1 MINKLLLTLS
11 LFVSLSFG
19 NIETISLTGEYA
31 KNDLSNPFK
40 VLLEKKE
47 KTISVNAENK
57 DVVLKVENDLDESK
71 YASFLKNYPKEVI
84 FKNDSIVNVL
94 KAYYQQDYF
103 VDVKEKADITVNVLK
118 GNILLEHFFHDD
130 DLFNPSLRKITVTI
144 DVEFI
149 KNGMRRI
156 QTFTMDHKLNKE
168 DTAYKRTLRTEDFK
182 IRKLSIATD
191 VPRIIEN
198 IIFTSK
204 GL

>member
-1 MINKLLLTLS
+1 MKKILCLL
-11 LFVSLSFG
+11 FLSFSL
-19 NIETISLTGEYA
+19 ILAETISLSGDYA

-71 YASFLKNYPKEVI
+71 YAGFLKNYPKEVI
-84 FKNDSIVNVL
+84 FKNDSTVNVL

-130 DLFNPSLRKITVTI
+130 DLFNPSLRKIIVTI

-168 DTAYKRTLRTEDFK
+168 DTAYKKTLRTEDFK

-198 IIFTSK
+198 IIFTAK

>member
-1 MINKLLLTLS
+1 MIKKLLLTLS
-11 LFVSLSFG
+11 LLVSLSFG
-19 NIETISLTGEYA
+19 NIETISLSGDYA

-71 YASFLKNYPKEVI
+71 YAGFLKNYPKEVI

-130 DLFNPSLRKITVTI
+130 DLFNPSLRKIIVTI

-168 DTAYKRTLRTEDFK
+168 DTAYKKTLRTEDFK

-198 IIFTSK
+198 IIFTAK

>member
-1 MINKLLLTLS
+1 MIKKLLLTLS
-11 LFVSLSFG
+11 LLVSLSFG
-19 NIETISLTGEYA
+19 NIETISLSGDYA

-71 YASFLKNYPKEVI
+71 YAGFLKNYPKEVI

-103 VDVKEKADITVNVLK
+103 VNVKEKADITVNVLK

-130 DLFNPSLRKITVTI
+130 DLFNPSLRKIIVTI

-168 DTAYKRTLRTEDFK
+168 DTAYKKTLRTEDFK

-198 IIFTSK
+198 IIFTAK

>member
-1 MINKLLLTLS
+1 MKKILCLL
-11 LFVSLSFG
+11 FLSFSL
-19 NIETISLTGEYA
+19 IFAETISLSGDYA

-71 YASFLKNYPKEVI
+71 YAGFLKNYPKEVI

-130 DLFNPSLRKITVTI
+130 DLFNPSLRKIIVTI

-168 DTAYKRTLRTEDFK
+168 DTAYKKTLRTEDFK

-198 IIFTSK
+198 IIFTAK

>member
-1 MINKLLLTLS
+1 MKRILILL
-11 LFVSLSFG
+11 FLSFSL
-19 NIETISLTGEYA
+19 IFAETISLSGEYA
-31 KNDLSNPFK
+31 EKNLSNPFK

-57 DVVLKVENDLDESK
+57 DVILKVENDLDESK

-118 GNILLEHFFHDD
+118 GSILLEHFFHDD

-149 KNGMRRI
+149 KNGMKRT